1 MEFDKSKVYTALNA
15 EELHEG
21 DKVIC
26 ANNLAALIDTVEGSD
41 GNDNVEV
48 IESILEIMNTY
59 RFSTMDNSSYNLAY
73 LVERRKE
80 PKYIPWTVETCP
92 LKCGDV
98 VIRTSGNKHI
108 EFLIQGIDKSEEV
121 TYGTRVQLNDD
132 WTTIGILFANYTF
145 NGKPCGTEVN

>member
-41 GNDNVEV
+41 GNDNVKV

-59 RFSTMDNSSYNLAY
+59 RFSTMDNNAYNLAY
-73 LVERRKE
+73 LIDRKKE
-80 PKYIPWTVETCP
+80 HEYIPWTNETCP
-92 LKCGDV
+92 LKCGD
-98 VIRTSGNKHI
+98 IITSQRGTQQMI
-108 EFLIQGIDKSEEV
+108 TGICKKEKSV
-121 TYGTRVQLNDD
+121 GFHGSWNFYKVLLYDG
-132 WTTIGILFANYTF
+132 WTF